1 MGQPQQQAEARQH
14 AMLLLARR
22 EHARFELVVKLS
34 AKGFESSHIEST
46 LNSLE
51 SENLLSDKRF
61 AECYIRSR
69 VNKGYGPYRIRMEL
83 QARQVDD
90 EIVNELLYHG
100 WDWGERIIEVRR
112 KRFGDVPV
120 TDIKMRAKQQ
130 RFLQYRGFS
139 SEQINAAIRQDD

>member
-1 MGQPQQQAEARQH
+1 MGQPQQRAEVRQH

-34 AKGFESSHIEST
+34 AKGFDALYIEPV
-46 LNSLE
+46 LNALE
-51 SENLLSDKRF
+51 ADNLLSDKRF

-69 VNKGYGPYRIRMEL
+69 VNKGYGPCRIRIEL
-83 QARQVDD
+83 QARKVDD
-90 EIVNELLYHG
+90 EIVNEFLYHG
-100 WDWGERIIEVRR
+100 WDWSRRIAEVRR

-120 TDIKMRAKQQ
+120 TDIKVRAKQQ

-139 SEQINAAIRQDD
+139 SEQINAAMRQDD